1 VKGLV
6 VRWSLNVPDN
16 LFTFE
21 KSVDSDGVDR
31 YTFFGKG
38 WGHGT
43 GMCQEG
49 AYGMAM
55 RGRKAEEIIRHYY
68 TGVEIVPMSSLKK

>member
-1 VKGLV
+1 
-6 VRWSLNVPDN
+6 LNVPDN

-49 AYGMAM
+49 AFGMAI
-55 RGRKAEEIIRHYY
+55 RGHKAEEIIKHYY
-68 TGVEIVPMSSLKK
+68 TGVEIVPLSSVTKR